1 MADYVLNG
9 RYRLEEKVGEG
20 GMATTW
26 RGHDMLL
33 HRPVAVKILR
43 EQYSSDA
50 QFVDKFRKEAQIA
63 AKLTH
68 DNIAGVYDTG
78 ESQGIS
84 FIVMEFINGMDLKQ
98 KLRRDGACS
107 VHDGLIMGMQA
118 AAAID
123 AAHRAGLVHRDIK
136 PHNILVNFD
145 GKIKITDFGIAKATN
160 DTDDTGVIMG
170 SVHYI
175 SPEQARGEQTT
186 PASDI
191 YSLGAVLY
199 ECFTGQTV
207 FDGENALAVAHKQ
220 IYDQPKPMRMIK
232 ADLPANVDNL
242 VMKCLAKDP
251 KERFHTAAE
260 LRFAIQ
266 QILNV
271 VDSDKTVIINR
282 QSMPIPT
289 DATVVLGRKNDLPTH
304 PVTSNPPE
312 RRKSEAKS
320 GGMSGV
326 VIVLLVVVLAA
337 IVGYGVYLLKNTGLD
352 NPVPVATQTI
362 KIPSILGT
370 NYVDASSALSNI
382 RLSPIKK
389 QIDSTKPAGEVI
401 KVEPMPGTEVTVNSV
416 VTLWVSNG
424 PVMLTVP
431 PVSGMSLDAAKRELR
446 KAKIKIIKVSSEF
459 SQDVAAGNVV
469 RVTPAEGTPV
479 QDNQAITIVI
489 STGSGSKTFDYK
501 PSVSIAEILADQ
513 GVTESVYVRIEKQVS
528 GQPADVLFDGTV
540 SSSDQIPPQTFDILP
555 GEKGVVRLSGGKDE
569 TADMK
574 TYEEKPFASTVK
586 PVITPKPTPVPVTPG
601 NNN

>member
-26 RGHDMLL
+26 RGHDTLL

-43 EQYSSDA
+43 EQYSSDT
-50 QFVDKFRKEAQIA
+50 QFVDKFRREAQIA

-68 DNIAGVYDTG
+68 ENIAGVYDTG
-78 ESQGIS
+78 EAQGIS
-84 FIVMEFINGMDLKQ
+84 YIVMEFINGMDLKA
-98 KLRRDGACS
+98 KLRRDGACT

-118 AAAID
+118 ASAID

-145 GKIKITDFGIAKATN
+145 GKIKITDFGIAKATT

-220 IYDQPKPMRMIK
+220 IYDQPKPMRMLK
-232 ADLPANVDNL
+232 PDLPANVDNL

-266 QILNV
+266 QVLNV
-271 VDSDKTVIINR
+271 ADTDKTVIINR
-282 QSMPIPT
+282 QSMPDPT
-289 DATVVLGRKNDLPTH
+289 DATVVLGRKSDSTP
-304 PVTSNPPE
+304 PQVTAPPP
-312 RRKSEAKS
+312 RRKPETKN
-320 GGMSGV
+320 GGMSAG
-326 VIVLLVVVLAA
+326 VIVLLVIVLMGV
-337 IVGYGVYLLKNTGLD
+337 VGYGVHLLSSTGVLG
-352 NPVPVATQTI
+352 PQPPITSQTLKVPAIVGA
-362 KIPSILGT
+362 
-370 NYVDASSALSNI
+370 NVNDAKSALINI
-382 RLSPIKK
+382 KLSPIEKS
-389 QIDSTKPAGEVI
+389 IDSDKPAGEVI
-401 KVEPMPGTEVTVNSV
+401 KVEPLPGTEVAPASV

-431 PVSGMSLDAAKRELR
+431 AVNGMSLDAAKRELK
-446 KAKIKIIKVSSEF
+446 KANIKKIKVSSEF
-459 SQDVAAGNVV
+459 SSEVSQGNVV
-469 RVTPAEGTPV
+469 RLSPAEGSPV
-479 QDNQAITIVI
+479 KEDQFVVI
-489 STGSGSKTFDYK
+489 ILSSGSGSKTFEYK
-501 PSVSIAEILADQ
+501 SSVSISEILEDQ
-513 GVTESVYVRIEKQVS
+513 SATDSVYIRIEKQLS
-528 GQPADVLFDGTV
+528 GQAADVLFDGV
-540 SSSDQIPPQTFDILP
+540 VNNGDQIPPQTFDILP
-555 GEKGVVRLSGGKDE
+555 GEKGVVRLLGGKDE
-569 TADMK
+569 TSDMK
-574 TYEEKPFASTVK
+574 TYEEKPFSSSVKAASK
-586 PVITPKPTPVPVTPG
+586 PPAPVSTPG
-601 NNN
+601 NSN